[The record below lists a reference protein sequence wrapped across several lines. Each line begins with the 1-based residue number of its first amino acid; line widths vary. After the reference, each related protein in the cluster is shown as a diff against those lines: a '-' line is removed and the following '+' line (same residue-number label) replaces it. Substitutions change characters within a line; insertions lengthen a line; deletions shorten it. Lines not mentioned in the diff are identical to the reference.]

1 MEREILPLLVDQ
13 EKSFLAWS
21 PLGRGV
27 LTGKYRFGTP
37 VDSRAASTHFA
48 SFIQE
53 HLTEEK
59 SRIVDAL
66 VTAAEGIGRTP
77 SETAIAW
84 VRDRPGVSAVVLGA
98 RNLAQLRVLLGA
110 DNLVLPQE
118 IIQAL
123 SDVSAPHSSY
133 PESGWAQLSKERGN

>member
-1 MEREILPLLVDQ
+1 
-13 EKSFLAWS
+13 
-21 PLGRGV
+21 
-27 LTGKYRFGTP
+27 
-37 VDSRAASTHFA
+37 
-48 SFIQE
+48 
-53 HLTEEK
+53 
-59 SRIVDAL
+59 VDAL
-66 VTAAEGIGRTP
+66 VTAADGIGRSPT
-77 SETAIAW
+77 ETAIAW
-84 VRDRPGVSAVVLGA
+84 VRDRPGVSAVILGA